1 MSFIENIS
9 TATMTTNRVT
19 KFKSRTVF
27 QVDVENLKSECNFKK
42 LLLIKISSIIHCKRP
57 TLNDDWSFYF
67 FCSPQTFKISLTLL
81 NLQFKIEIAKQREW
95 AIGLLPSY
103 SNKLI
108 ENTEQIARIK
118 DNFIVLNLLK
128 KDFNNNFLIRKYQ
141 EIGYIFLKNQ
151 KSYEKVIT
159 EYELI

>member
-1 MSFIENIS
+1 M
-9 TATMTTNRVT
+9 
-19 KFKSRTVF
+19 
-27 QVDVENLKSECNFKK
+27 
-42 LLLIKISSIIHCKRP
+42 
-57 TLNDDWSFYF
+57 
-67 FCSPQTFKISLTLL
+67 L

-118 DNFIVLNLLK
+118 DNFIVLNLLN
-128 KDFNNNFLIRKYQ
+128 KDFSNSFTIRTYQ
-141 EIGYIFLKNQ
+141 EIGYIFLNNQ